1 MSSRI
6 AADARLRSD
15 IRVVDLVDRARRVRA
30 AAPARRRAWSAVRAG
45 AAVTPLAKPGV
56 AGSAAAATPAA
67 RLREPEVAAATPGPA
82 SSATRAAA
90 RGAAARGAAARA
102 RDRRRGAGTG
112 GAGTGT
118 GGAVC
123 PPPLS
128 QFGCRATYDEQVAS
142 GICLSS
148 GLITYGPCGS
158 GWDWHCSSIWS
169 DDCLYDANKSLLGAK
184 HCDDAPN
191 RFCSMCYQ
199 SSGYMTDGG
208 PACSTGTLGD

>member
-1 MSSRI
+1 MRGFGLTSVSWILWIALVASGGGACSSKGLVGGTGGGGG
-6 AADARLRSD
+6 DATGETGGRGFGGGGDTGGSPPGTGGGGGD
-15 IRVVDLVDRARRVRA
+15 
-30 AAPARRRAWSAVRAG
+30 AG
-45 AAVTPLAKPGV
+45 AGFLGDAGGG
-56 AGSAAAATPAA
+56 AGS
-67 RLREPEVAAATPGPA
+67 G
-82 SSATRAAA
+82 
-90 RGAAARGAAARA
+90 
-102 RDRRRGAGTG
+102 GAGSGGAGSGGAGSGGAGSG